1 MADVIKC
8 PACGKNNLP
17 DQEFCQHCLSRLQPL
32 TGNLKGEDGSLKPG
46 QIPTKKNTSELEPI
60 LPQWL
65 REARSS
71 GRKTSAEE
79 AAQQAPEINPASSGV
94 DLLAGLQAQRQ
105 SQDGNE
111 EDTPDWL
118 ANITGETPKTQK
130 PQTESSDVRWVELGD
145 KNDFAQ
151 SEPADATPD
160 WLIEMTSS
168 APQSSEKDE
177 MTNWTQDAGDVQKSQ
192 EPVQPISFDTPPSV
206 QPAAESQDWLHSMVS
221 DDRALFTDSDS
232 AVDESP
238 ISSDTPDWL
247 RAMAAENEAQ
257 NVTASTPPSASS
269 DTPDWLRAMA
279 AESDAQNV
287 SESVPPPASSDTPDW
302 LRAMAAES
310 DAQNI
315 GESVPPPASSD
326 TPDWLRAMAA
336 EGDAQNVGE
345 SVTPPASSDTPDWLS
360 TMEMDT
366 QEKTQSADSAS
377 VSETGMGES
386 AAVFSSIG
394 DTPDWLKDL
403 ESNASLSDQD
413 WLKGLQA
420 DKSEQPVQ
428 DSTPAWASAAPTP
441 APEEP
446 LPVVSEQEDDA
457 ALDLPSW
464 LKAAAP
470 QSSIFDEPEVEQKM
484 PPPVPSTSDTSDW
497 LEAFKSADMPEGQPV
512 PAFSEEVPVDSAL
525 PASKD
530 IPKTGADKDALFTDM
545 PDWLSIV
552 DDTAA
557 SESMPEP
564 ITNVD
569 AISPGDLPSWVQAMR
584 PVDAGAPELAS
595 TSLSDSKV
603 FESRGAL
610 AGLQGV
616 LPAAAGFLPTSK
628 PKAYSIKL
636 QASEEQQSH
645 ALLLE
650 QILAA
655 ETAPVPIG
663 SFSVLATS
671 RGLRWFLAF
680 LFFVVLTAV
689 LFMRTQI
696 FAMPVGFPAEEVSA
710 LNIVKDSIP
719 EDARVLVMFDYEPSR
734 AGEVEAA
741 AVPMFDQLIRS
752 RHPRLT
758 FISTNATGAILA
770 ERFISSGPL
779 AEIGYQSG
787 SQYLNLGYLPGGQ
800 VGIRAFA
807 ENPAQTAQYP
817 FLQNSNFLDFSIPA
831 QSQTFPPLEGVSSLS
846 NFGALIL
853 ITDDAD
859 SARAWIEQTTS
870 ARGAVPFVVVSSAQA
885 APMIQPYYSSK
896 QISGLVSGLHG
907 GVLFEQNNEGRSDTV
922 RRYWDAYSIG
932 MLLAMAL
939 MLGGGLLNLALGLR
953 DRALAREAK

>member
-79 AAQQAPEINPASSGV
+79 AAQQAPELNPASSGA

-168 APQSSEKDE
+168 APQFSEKDE
-177 MTNWTQDAGDVQKSQ
+177 MTNWSQDAGDVKKSQ
-192 EPVQPISFDTPPSV
+192 EPAQPISFDTPLSV

-247 RAMAAENEAQ
+247 RAMAAESDAQ
-257 NVTASTPPSASS
+257 NVGESVPPPASSDTPDWMRAMAAESDAQKVSETVPPPVSS

-287 SESVPPPASSDTPDW
+287 
-302 LRAMAAES
+302 
-310 DAQNI
+310 
-315 GESVPPPASSD
+315 
-326 TPDWLRAMAA
+326 
-336 EGDAQNVGE
+336 GE
-345 SVTPPASSDTPDWLS
+345 SVTPPAFSDTPDWLS

-377 VSETGMGES
+377 SSETGMGES

-394 DTPDWLKDL
+394 DTPDWLKGL
-403 ESNASLSDQD
+403 ESNTSLSDQD

-420 DKSEQPVQ
+420 DKSEQPAQ

-512 PAFSEEVPVDSAL
+512 PAFSEEVPVDSAP

-584 PVDAGAPELAS
+584 PVDAVVPELAS

-859 SARAWIEQTTS
+859 SARAWIEQTTPT
-870 ARGAVPFVVVSSAQA
+870 RGAVPFVVVSSAQA